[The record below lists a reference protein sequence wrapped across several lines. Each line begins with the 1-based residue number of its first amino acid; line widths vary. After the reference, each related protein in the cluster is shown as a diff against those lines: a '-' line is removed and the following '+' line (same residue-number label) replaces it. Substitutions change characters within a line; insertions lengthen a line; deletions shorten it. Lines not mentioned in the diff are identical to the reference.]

1 MKDNIGKRLGNIFY
15 SFVIYS
21 VLFGIL
27 FGVGKC
33 TYDSIWGEEEHEII
47 PQLTEEERAIKEAE
61 MCRKMYVEVLID
73 DYRYVVLRA
82 EFMYEELTREQ
93 HIFEHRDTAS
103 YTLEDYI
110 IWCCGEE
117 SMTED
122 GVDAWVFDVSDAKAM
137 IKRIRDI
144 TTEEG
149 SASKDILRHLNDRGI
164 QVTEEERGKIESLDV
179 EYEEEHGKLV
189 EMLKK

>member
-1 MKDNIGKRLGNIFY
+1 MQKLWNFIKEYYWVSFY
-15 SFVIYS
+15 LVVI
-21 VLFGIL
+21 VLA
-27 FGVGKC
+27 C
-33 TYDSIWGEEEHEII
+33 RCIWGEEEHEIVT
-47 PQLTEEERAIKEAE
+47 PQLTEEEKAIKEAE
-61 MCRKMYVEVLID
+61 MCRERYVEVLID
-73 DYRYVVLRA
+73 DYKYVARKA
-82 EFMYEELTREQ
+82 EHMYKELAYEQ
-93 HIFEHRDTAS
+93 YIFEHRDTTS
-103 YTLEDYI
+103 YTLDDYI

-117 SMTED
+117 SMSED
-122 GVDAWVFDVSDAKAM
+122 GVDVWVFDVSDAKAM

>member
-15 SFVIYS
+15 SLVIFG

-33 TYDSIWGEEEHEII
+33 TYDSIWGEEEHAIT

-61 MCRKMYVEVLID
+61 MCREIYIEVLID
-73 DYRYVVLRA
+73 DYKYVVLRA
-82 EFMYEELTREQ
+82 EFMYERLTRKQ
-93 HIFEHRDTAS
+93 FIFEHRDTVS

-110 IWCCGEE
+110 IWCCGQE

-122 GVDAWVFDVSDAKAM
+122 GVDAWVCDVSDAKAM
-137 IKRIRDI
+137 VKRIREI

>member
-1 MKDNIGKRLGNIFY
+1 MQKLWNFIKEYYWVSFY
-15 SFVIYS
+15 LVVI
-21 VLFGIL
+21 VLA
-27 FGVGKC
+27 C
-33 TYDSIWGEEEHEII
+33 RCIWGEEEHEII
-47 PQLTEEERAIKEAE
+47 PQLTEEEKAIKEAE
-61 MCRKMYVEVLID
+61 WNREMYVEVLID
-73 DYRYVVLRA
+73 DYEYVVWEA
-82 EFMYEELTREQ
+82 AFMYEELTRKQDILEY
-93 HIFEHRDTAS
+93 RDTASYTS

-137 IKRIRDI
+137 VKRIRDI

-149 SASKDILRHLNDRGI
+149 SASKDILRYLNDRGI
-164 QVTEEERGKIESLDV
+164 QVTEEEREKIESLDV

>member
-1 MKDNIGKRLGNIFY
+1 MQKLWNFIKEYYWVSFY
-15 SFVIYS
+15 LVVI
-21 VLFGIL
+21 VLA
-27 FGVGKC
+27 C
-33 TYDSIWGEEEHEII
+33 RCIWGEEEHEII
-47 PQLTEEERAIKEAE
+47 PQLTEEEKAIKEAE
-61 MCRKMYVEVLID
+61 MCRAMYVEVLID
-73 DYRYVVLRA
+73 DYKYVALRA

-93 HIFEHRDTAS
+93 HIFEHRDAVT

-117 SMTED
+117 SMDEY

-137 IKRIRDI
+137 VKRIRDI

-164 QVTEEERGKIESLDV
+164 QVTEEERGEIESLDV